1 MKKLLS
7 LLVLMTISANLWA
20 VQAVIDGI
28 KYEILKKAGQA
39 TVLSNNYTGNIVIPE
54 TVNYEGKECQV
65 IAISNGAFK
74 NCSKLVSVYIPD
86 NVTDMGTNTFLSLH
100 KTI

>member
-28 KYEILKKAGQA
+28 KYEILKKAGQIWNTLIFRTA
-39 TVLSNNYTGNIVIPE
+39 SIRLVTAASKAVLN
-54 TVNYEGKECQV
+54 
-65 IAISNGAFK
+65 
-74 NCSKLVSVYIPD
+74 
-86 NVTDMGTNTFLSLH
+86 
-100 KTI
+100 